1 MSTPS
6 HLDVYEQARVTAL
19 VARPEL
25 ILTPGDAADLPAQE
39 AAGCSDLLI
48 GHFAAEVRKLFL
60 DGAEGDDLA
69 ALVLDRYG
77 ITVPAA
83 SAATTQVTFTRA
95 TSGAGTISAGT
106 RVATAVGVDGT
117 FVTFVTR
124 SDLVFGGATLSGT
137 VAVDAQSPGE
147 DGNVDAATLLR
158 VLDTLFDTFT
168 VTNAAAAAG
177 GHERMTDAEIRD
189 LARGYVKTLR
199 KGTLA
204 ALEYG
209 AKRVPQIRYATA
221 VEEALPGYVT
231 LYVSD
236 AAGASNAQMVTDGQG
251 EIDSGA
257 ISGESTG
264 WRAGGVIVT
273 VIGAAVV
280 YQAIEFLLTVRTGVD
295 AAALVDRARAAVVLA
310 VNRLT
315 AGEKL
320 TILLIQEAA
329 KSVARDSIT
338 DVDVTTPAANIAP
351 AENEM
356 IRTSSLLV
364 TGG

>member
-39 AAGCSDLLI
+39 AAGCGDLLI
-48 GHFAAEVRKLFL
+48 GYFAGEVRKLFL

-77 ITVPAA
+77 ITVPGAT
-83 SAATTQVTFTRA
+83 AATTQVTFSRA
-95 TSGAGTISAGT
+95 TSGAGTIAAGT

-124 SDLVFGGATLSGT
+124 SDLVFAGATLSGT
-137 VAVDAQSPGE
+137 VAVDCADPGE
-147 DGNVDAATLLR
+147 AGNVDSAMIVR

-177 GHERMTDAEIRD
+177 GHERMTDPEIRD

-221 VEEALPGYVT
+221 VEGAIPGYVT
-231 LYVSD
+231 IYVSD
-236 AAGASNAQMVTDGQG
+236 AFGASNAQMVTDGQS

-257 ISGESTG
+257 ISGESSG
-264 WRAGGVIVT
+264 WRGGGIVAT
-273 VIGAAVV
+273 VVGASVV
-280 YQAIEFLLTVRTGVD
+280 YQAIEFTLTVRTGVD
-295 AAALVDRARAAVVLA
+295 ARALVDRARAAVVIA
-310 VNRLT
+310 VNRLV

-320 TILLIQEAA
+320 TLLLIKEAA

-338 DVDVTTPAANIAP
+338 DVDVATPAANIAP
-351 AENEM
+351 ASNQL
-356 IRTSSLLV
+356 IRTTSLLV
-364 TGG
+364 SGS